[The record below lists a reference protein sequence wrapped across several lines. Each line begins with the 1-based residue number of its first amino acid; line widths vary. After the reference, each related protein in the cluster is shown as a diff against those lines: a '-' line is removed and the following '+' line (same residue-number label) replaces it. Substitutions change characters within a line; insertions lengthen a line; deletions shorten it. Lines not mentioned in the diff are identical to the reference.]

1 MHPAHFRQGTGNSL
15 HSCRL
20 CYEFRTSTGNPQC
33 GSGAQSGSWDAVGS
47 RICAPDKPE
56 RVFGFRNNR
65 REFEFLH
72 KSIVKMRL
80 TFGMIPPLSLEAC
93 PMLPAGKS
101 LRTLREKLGLTM
113 RDVEN
118 SSARVADKYRNEE
131 FSIPPSRLSDIETK
145 GILPSIF
152 RLYTLAVIYRRDI
165 RELMSWY
172 GVDLNRMAA
181 DLGLVS
187 PPKSH
192 VSDALAGLS
201 SVQVPIRMDPS
212 FDDRRTTNL
221 GRMVEQWGLVP
232 IAYLAQFANSAFTY
246 GYVGTQDFTM
256 YPILPPGSFIQVDES
271 RNKVAEGSWRS
282 EYERP
287 IYFVETRDGHTC
299 CWCGMRREE
308 IILQPHPLSP
318 VPVRILR
325 HPQEA
330 EVLGQVV
337 GVAMKLTEWHALD
350 SSPGSKGPAALN

>member
-1 MHPAHFRQGTGNSL
+1 
-15 HSCRL
+15 
-20 CYEFRTSTGNPQC
+20 
-33 GSGAQSGSWDAVGS
+33 
-47 RICAPDKPE
+47 
-56 RVFGFRNNR
+56 
-65 REFEFLH
+65 
-72 KSIVKMRL
+72 
-80 TFGMIPPLSLEAC
+80 
-93 PMLPAGKS
+93 MLPAGKS

-152 RLYTLAVIYRRDI
+152 RLYTLSVIYRRDF

-172 GVDLNRMAA
+172 GVDLNNSACRSWTGCLRQNRMFPTRWPACRRCKFPCA
-181 DLGLVS
+181 WI
-187 PPKSH
+187 
-192 VSDALAGLS
+192 LA
-201 SVQVPIRMDPS
+201 
-212 FDDRRTTNL
+212 FDERRTTNL

-232 IAYLAQFANSAFTY
+232 LAYLAQFANTDFTY

-271 RNKVAEGSWRS
+271 RNKVLEGSWRS

-287 IYFVETRDGHTC
+287 IYFVETREGHTC
-299 CWCGMRREE
+299 CWCSMRREE
-308 IILQPHPLSP
+308 MILQPHPLSP

-350 SSPGSKGPAALN
+350 SSPGSKAPAALN